1 MNKHKEL
8 EPYLEP
14 LESLQRLLERFDG
27 RGAIIGG
34 IAVSILSKARHTEDL
49 DAMFLLS
56 TQDIGRFLESA
67 RSEGIE
73 PRIEHAAD
81 FALRSRVLLLRH
93 ALTGT
98 NIDISLGILPF
109 EQELVERSTVHQVD
123 EKLQLRLPTPE
134 DLVIMKAVA
143 HRPRDL
149 EDIRALGEKYPNLD
163 KTRIEQWLKAF
174 GEALEMPDLWPKIEA
189 ILEDNEN
196 E

>member
-1 MNKHKEL
+1 MSKHQEL

-27 RGAIIGG
+27 QGAIIGG
-34 IAVSILSKARHTEDL
+34 IAVSILGKARHTEDL

-56 TQDIGRFLESA
+56 TQEIGRFLELA
-67 RSEGIE
+67 KSEGIE
-73 PRIEHAAD
+73 PRMEHAAD
-81 FALRSRVLLLRH
+81 FARRNRVLLLRH

-109 EQELVERSTVHQVD
+109 EQELVERSTVYQVD

-149 EDIRALGEKYPNLD
+149 EDIRAIGEKYPNLD
-163 KTRIEQWLKAF
+163 KKRIEQWVKAF
-174 GEALEMPDLWPKIEA
+174 ADALELPELWPKIKT
-189 ILEDNEN
+189 ILESKEN